1 MSTNDAY
8 IEEIKQFRD
17 EINGIVNNL
26 SSKQRTLFNNRNKEK
41 KVQSNTNVIDIE
53 SDNNMEE
60 EEENTSNTN
69 NNNTQPTSFISNLL
83 GWGR

>member
-60 EEENTSNTN
+60 ENTSNTN
-69 NNNTQPTSFISNLL
+69 NNNNNQPTSLLSNLL
-83 GWGR
+83 RWSR

>member
-8 IEEIKQFRD
+8 IEEIEEFRN
-17 EINGIVNNL
+17 EINRIVKNIP
-26 SSKQRTLFNNRNKEK
+26 SKQRTLSYNRNKEK

-60 EEENTSNTN
+60 ENTSNTN
-69 NNNTQPTSFISNLL
+69 NNNNNNQPTSLLSNLL
-83 GWGR
+83 RWSR